1 VTTARAVQGTARS
14 CWNVLLLVALLSPVT
29 AHAQF
34 KGVRFEITQVGDSTF
49 KFPRGTAKWVSVC
62 ANPSSS
68 CPVGS
73 TGIAVDP
80 RRHDVLV
87 ARFRVAR
94 IDSGLVTAVV
104 TGQTTRVAT
113 EHIAVMTE
121 PAKPW
126 WKGITFWGGTVFGMV
141 LGALISGA

>member
-1 VTTARAVQGTARS
+1 VTPWRTALIALQKALRYSLVP
-14 CWNVLLLVALLSPVT
+14 VLLLLGDGKAG
-29 AHAQF
+29 AQSR
-34 KGVRFEITQVGDSTF
+34 GVRFEITQVGDSTF
-49 KFPRGTAKWVSVC
+49 RFPRGTANWVK
-62 ANPSSS
+62 P
-68 CPVGS
+68 GE

-87 ARFRVAR
+87 ARFRIAR

-121 PAKPW
+121 PQKPW
-126 WKGITFWGGTVFGMV
+126 YRTITFWGGTVFGIV
-141 LGALISGA
+141 VGALIAGR